1 MGLIAWIT
9 KSACR
14 LRPARIMAVQ
24 APQDRRSRQDPA
36 KSRPDHWPADLT
48 ASSEPGLRI
57 PV

>member
-36 KSRPDHWPADLT
+36 KSRPDHWPADL
-48 ASSEPGLRI
+48 
-57 PV
+57 